1 MSNVVFSAIAERS
14 FLLRGPAER
23 TVTARVGTPEPD
35 PEHPPCFRCPF
46 QVSGLSDEGVQ
57 YAPGVDSFQA
67 LNLAF
72 AGIRSVLKKNSSVLS
87 AFHKDFSLTWEGGPW
102 ELAIPVSISAHDV
115 GQLERLERF
124 LEHDFWKRSPIV
136 DA

>member
-1 MSNVVFSAIAERS
+1 MSNGTFSAIASRS

-23 TVTARVGTPEPD
+23 TVIASVGTPEPD
-35 PEHPPCFRCPF
+35 PEHPATFRCPF
-46 QVSGLSDEGVQ
+46 KVSGLSDDGVQ
-57 YAPGVDSFQA
+57 YARGVDSFQA

-72 AGIRSVLKKNSSVLS
+72 AGIRSVFTRNASVLA

-102 ELAIPVSISAHDV
+102 ELALPLNISSHDI

-124 LEHDFWKRSPIV
+124 LAHAFWHKSS
-136 DA
+136 DADA